1 MALDLNWEHL
11 SESTETAR
19 TRYKFADVQHLMR
32 KVAFDIY
39 KQIGDKV
46 ENLWELREEDGT
58 KYLYSVYDDA
68 ADLTAKSSDDADWQ
82 ATSDRDGK
90 NVTLSFKQLPL
101 VRFAA
106 AEHGFAPDEAD
117 GFAKFLQTKAR
128 DQEFVSELVKQLP
141 DAKQAALASLLN
153 GSTN

>member
-32 KVAFDIY
+32 KVAFDQY
-39 KQIGDKV
+39 KPLSGADT
-46 ENLWELREEDGT
+46 LWELREEDGT

-68 ADLTAKSSDDADWQ
+68 TDLTATSANDADWQ

-128 DQEFVSELVKQLP
+128 DQEFVSKLVKQLP

>member
-32 KVAFDIY
+32 KVAFDQY
-39 KQIGDKV
+39 KPLSGADT
-46 ENLWELREEDGT
+46 LWELREEAGT

-68 ADLTAKSSDDADWQ
+68 TDLTAKSADDADWQ

-90 NVTLSFKQLPL
+90 NVTLSFKQFPL